1 MKDKLTGPPID
12 KGLADWAAYP
22 KKDLYDWIRNSQALI
37 TKGHPQAVKI
47 WNEYKPVVMTP
58 FPTLSDADIDDIIAY
73 CEGVIAGTYP
83 PKTDVAAAA
92 PGAAGGGETGS
103 NNWIYLAIFGLL
115 GVLAL
120 ILGGIARNLKNVE
133 REKEGQPV

>member
-1 MKDKLTGPPID
+1 
-12 KGLADWAAYP
+12 
-22 KKDLYDWIRNSQALI
+22 
-37 TKGHPQAVKI
+37 
-47 WNEYKPVVMTP
+47 MTP

-83 PKTDVAAAA
+83 PKQMLQQLLPARQVVVKT
-92 PGAAGGGETGS
+92 TS

-120 ILGGIARNLKNVE
+120 ILGGIARNLKT
-133 REKEGQPV
+133 